1 MHDEMCPTGGGVE
14 PFDVFVVFIAVF
26 ATDAGG
32 VVFGGEDFE
41 AGAEMVVSRLF
52 GACGSDG

>member
-1 MHDEMCPTGGGVE
+1 MHNKMCPTGGGVE
-14 PFDVFVVFIAVF
+14 LFDLFVEFIAVF

-32 VVFGGEDFE
+32 VVFGGEEFE
-41 AGAEMVVSRLF
+41 AGAEMVVSF